1 MGKKK
6 GRTASTADAEAP
18 ATEQEE
24 TQVATQEAPQETTAA
39 ADDTLSDEEFERYI
53 EAQKAARIKTK
64 PAAFAAPAAP
74 AAPVAPVVPQA
85 PVEPVAPVA
94 PQAPIAPPHQA
105 VMRPATP
112 AGAQAPG
119 VPTGLRPPV
128 PGAPRPPVATP
139 FRTPAPAPARPPV
152 APAAAPRP
160 AVPPAP
166 PAAAAPAAP
175 AAPIVQTRRP
185 SRIVPIDQIQQPPSA
200 LATIADGEYPI
211 LSSGHNASAA
221 MQIAQ
226 ESMFDLSAWD
236 LPRVKWPSKDAMLW
250 TLMTP
255 EGPKALEY
263 LTGILVYFKEG
274 FDFWSHP
281 FGAEESGPPE
291 CSSNDGRTGVGTP
304 GGSCQQCPWFQWGS
318 RTQID
323 TANPESNAKAC
334 RHSTRMF
341 LMMTGSTMP
350 TLIQAP
356 PTSVKAIRKYSLALA
371 GTSMFY
377 FGVESYLGIQPKQAG
392 NFTIAELV
400 LQMGRVL
407 TNEQLRESY
416 KLWATFRAMY
426 EGGPRATQ
434 EEAGTI

>member
-6 GRTASTADAEAP
+6 SRTASNADAAPP
-18 ATEQEE
+18 ATEQEGTQVTTQEE
-24 TQVATQEAPQETTAA
+24 TQTTAAPAVPAA

-53 EAQKAARIKTK
+53 EAQKAARVKAK
-64 PAAFAAPAAP
+64 PSSFAAPAAP
-74 AAPVAPVVPQA
+74 A
-85 PVEPVAPVA
+85 APVA

-112 AGAQAPG
+112 AGAPTPG
-119 VPTGLRPPV
+119 VPAGLRPPV
-128 PGAPRPPVATP
+128 PGPQRPPVATP
-139 FRTPAPAPARPPV
+139 FRAPVAPAAAAPARPPV
-152 APAAAPRP
+152 APAAA
-160 AVPPAP
+160 
-166 PAAAAPAAP
+166 AAPAAP
-175 AAPIVQTRRP
+175 AAPLAQTRKV
-185 SRIVPIDQIQQPPSA
+185 SLIVPIDQIKQPPSA

-236 LPRVKWPSKDAMLW
+236 LPRVKWPSKDAMMW
-250 TLMTP
+250 NLMTP

-281 FGAEESGPPE
+281 FGSEESGPPE
-291 CSSNDGRTGVGTP
+291 CSSNDGRTGVGVP
-304 GGSCQQCPWFQWGS
+304 GGDCQRCPWFQWGS

-323 TANPESNAKAC
+323 PANPESNAKAC

-341 LMMTGSTMP
+341 LMMAGSTMP

-356 PTSVKAIRKYSLALA
+356 PTSVKAIRKYSLGLA
-371 GTSMFY
+371 GTSLFY
-377 FGVESYLGIQPKQAG
+377 FGIESYLGLQSKQAG
-392 NFTIAELV
+392 NFIIPELT

-416 KLWATFRAMY
+416 KLWATFRTMY

-434 EEAGTI
+434 EETGTI